1 MKKLSRRGFFNR
13 MSLDGF
19 VSKVTISSRGLFDMH
34 FSIFIRQDVTLHRSF
49 MVSDNNKNLE
59 KDRAS
64 ATKKIQDLIDTLD
77 EYIER
82 LKAKEP
88 YEDHRPIGV
97 MRDPATDEYHGESST
112 VHLQVDKG
120 ECIFCITS
128 CEHKLRLTLSHK
140 ETSKMLTS
148 INKQL
153 RLHLADMNQLLDE
166 YLS

>member
-1 MKKLSRRGFFNR
+1 MKKLSRRGFFSR

-19 VSKVTISSRGLFDMH
+19 VSKVTISKRGLFDMH

-49 MVSDNNKNLE
+49 MVCDSNKNLE

-77 EYIER
+77 IYVDR
-82 LKAKEP
+82 LREKAL
-88 YEDHRPIGV
+88 YQDCRPIGV
-97 MRDPATDEYHGESST
+97 MRDPVTNEYHGESST
-112 VHLQVDKG
+112 VCLQTDRD

-128 CEHKLRLTLSHK
+128 CEHKLRLTLSHE
-140 ETSKMLTS
+140 ETAKILVK
-148 INKQL
+148 IIDQL